1 MPCNDGGPSMG
12 VNFLFYGKI
21 VTVHVTQETQS
32 MALLRLVFQMKNGL
46 IYFPQMSLFSKFLP
60 FDESILYWRNY
71 QHRITHKHPTHS
83 HSLLSFSVPSANT
96 TIGMIQTYTVNLDI
110 LLVKQWLV
118 EFQIPVCSFS
128 PYPTTRKERCFISQ

>member
-60 FDESILYWRNY
+60 FDESIL
-71 QHRITHKHPTHS
+71 
-83 HSLLSFSVPSANT
+83 V
-96 TIGMIQTYTVNLDI
+96 I
-110 LLVKQWLV
+110 LVV
-118 EFQIPVCSFS
+118 
-128 PYPTTRKERCFISQ
+128 